1 MQVIEI
7 TVNGAQTKV
16 PAGRT
21 VEALLTH
28 LGIRPDR
35 VAVEMDRS
43 IVTKR
48 QWASTPVDNGAQ
60 LEIVEFVGGG

>member
-16 PAGRT
+16 PAGQT

-60 LEIVEFVGGG
+60 FEIVEFVGGG

>member
-1 MQVIEI
+1 MQTIEI
-7 TVNGAQTKV
+7 TVNGAQTEI

-21 VEALLTH
+21 VETLLTH
-28 LGIRPDR
+28 LGVRSDR
-35 VAVEMDRS
+35 VAVEMDRT

-48 QWASTPVDNGAQ
+48 QWASTPVHGGAQ